1 MAKPYFC
8 RDFSASYGMSH
19 REFYEGLMSSLR
31 QLMFAALGAASLSGC
46 VAYDMDNP
54 ALYDDPALA
63 RRANVDPFANDPFF
77 DRAEYVV
84 RYDRFGRP
92 FYVRR
97 FDGAIIAVPPG
108 PGFGPGY
115 GGGYGGP
122 VIVDRPKR
130 RMTIEDA
137 QYESVNGQRIDANR
151 YVRDE
156 CDGENNCDVKASNKK
171 FGDPDVGAHKDL
183 IVRYRCGNG
192 PSRTVRIPEK
202 SEQDLGC

>member
-1 MAKPYFC
+1 MTM
-8 RDFSASYGMSH
+8 RTV
-19 REFYEGLMSSLR
+19 L
-31 QLMFAALGAASLSGC
+31 AAVIAAASLSAC

-54 ALYDDPALA
+54 ALYDDPARAA
-63 RRANVDPFANDPFF
+63 RVNADPFARDPF
-77 DRAEYVV
+77 AGEVGYVV

-92 FYVRR
+92 VYVPVAPDRYY
-97 FDGAIIAVPPG
+97 GG
-108 PGFGPGY
+108 GYY
-115 GGGYGGP
+115 GGGYGRP
-122 VIVDRPKR
+122 ERHERHDRPKR

-183 IVRYRCGNG
+183 IVRYRCGKG
-192 PSRTVRIPEK
+192 PSRTVRVPEK
-202 SEQDLGC
+202 SEQDIRC